1 MNKVIIVFLLT
12 MFTFS
17 TSLYAD
23 EKKCKIF
30 ELVCKSKKFIN
41 DTKEFQNKG
50 LDQTVEQLKNT
61 KIK

>member
-1 MNKVIIVFLLT
+1 MNKVIIAFILT

-30 ELVCKSKKFIN
+30 QLVCKSKQFLN
-41 DTKEFQNKG
+41 DTKEFQKQG
-50 LDQTVEQLKNT
+50 LDKTVDQLKNT
-61 KIK
+61 KVK